1 MSHSLATVSLVV
13 PLFSVL
19 CVLNAFNQL
28 VLTRTLGN
36 LVHFY
41 GYFPYEEIGRIQ
53 VSYLP
58 KFTYEVRE
66 L

>member
-1 MSHSLATVSLVV
+1 MNLVV

-19 CVLNAFNQL
+19 CVLNAFRQL
-28 VLTRTLGN
+28 ILTRTHGN
-36 LVHFY
+36 LVLFY
-41 GYFPYEEIGRIQ
+41 GYFPYEETSRIQ

-58 KFTYEVRE
+58 KFTYEMRE

>member
-1 MSHSLATVSLVV
+1 MSHSLATVNLVV

-36 LVHFY
+36 LVFFY
-41 GYFPYEEIGRIQ
+41 GYFPYEERGRIQ